1 MTLHKKKGTL
11 RRGVITGFLVLAA
24 AGLLLTSCAKRTG
37 KVVAATVNVEGQ
49 KVYQLR
55 SWSRLD
61 CSAAPYVIGERA
73 GFFKEAGIEIVYTG
87 EVTSAQRLATVL
99 SGDNDIYG
107 GHPNTIAV
115 AIEGGAPIK
124 GVALGDTEPGW
135 EISDVY
141 LEHMWWVSHKDG
153 SLKTIEDI
161 KTFPG
166 TIKLQAISRNS
177 CTEMMTDIVLLE
189 KLGLTKDKIDF
200 ILLPDIEGI
209 QSLKQRLVDITTP
222 HPPFYKATVD
232 TGISNVL
239 ITSRKIAGLRGA
251 TTLFA
256 FTEEF
261 IKNNPEVIKRFVY
274 AIKKAERFNND
285 NPELSA
291 KWTEEHIGIPVNA
304 NHWHARGSKIDEGEI
319 QFWIDQSKK
328 SGAIPADSRMVAADL
343 FIRDFEAYG
352 EEDYVLTYND
362 AGNLI
367 IPEPRL
373 ASVN

>member
-1 MTLHKKKGTL
+1 MTPHKRKDAL
-11 RRGVITGFLVLAA
+11 RRGATTGLLILAA
-24 AGLLLTSCAKRTG
+24 AGLLLAGCSKRTG
-37 KVVAATVNVEGQ
+37 KVVEATINEDGQ
-49 KVYQLR
+49 KVYKLR

-87 EVTSAQRLATVL
+87 EVSSAQRLATVL

-115 AIEGGAPIK
+115 AVEGGAPIK
-124 GVALGDTEPGW
+124 GVALGDTEPPW
-135 EISDVY
+135 EIQDVY

-153 SLKTIEDI
+153 HLQTIEDI

-166 TIKLQAISRNS
+166 TIKMQSISRNA
-177 CTEMMTDIVLLE
+177 CQEMMTDILLLE
-189 KLGLTKDKIDF
+189 NLKLTKDKIDY

-222 HPPFYKATVD
+222 HPPFYKATVA

-239 ITSRKIAGLRGA
+239 ITSRQIAGLRGA
-251 TTLFA
+251 ATLIA

-261 IKNNPEVIKRFVY
+261 IKNNPEVVKRFVY

-285 NPELSA
+285 YPEISA
-291 KWTEEHIGIPVNA
+291 QWTEEHIGVPVNA
-304 NHWHARGSKIDEGEI
+304 NHWHARGSKIDEAEI
-319 QFWIDQSKK
+319 QFWVDQSKK
-328 SGAIPADSRMVAADL
+328 SGAIPADSPMVAKDL

-362 AGNLI
+362 AGELI

-373 ASVN
+373 AAGK